1 MIKLPKSI
9 RVAHMDFAIEEWSP
23 VIANANHRWGEFAL
37 AEQTIRVHVSD
48 RQFYE
53 VLATLLHELTHAI
66 CWAYTIRLGKRG
78 DTEERMV
85 STMAV
90 AWAQIYRDNPELIS
104 FIATEGRDDRE
115 SMDEYAARKR
125 REASGDS

>member
-1 MIKLPKSI
+1 MIQLPKSI
-9 RVAHMDFAIEEWSP
+9 RVAHMDFKIEEWP
-23 VIANANHRWGEFAL
+23 VPASSASHRWGEFSIS
-37 AEQTIRVHVSD
+37 EQTIRVHVQD

-66 CWAYTIRLGKRG
+66 CWAYTIRLGRRG

-90 AWAQIYRDNPELIS
+90 AWAQIYRDNPELIA
-104 FIATEGRDDRE
+104 FIATGGDEM
-115 SMDEYAARKR
+115 SFDEYMTERARALKD
-125 REASGDS
+125 AQT